1 MEVTLFTNC
10 LLFVIGVSEL
20 EKIQK
25 DVGIDEK
32 IGGYDRRCLFW
43 RFGGCF
49 FTLERHIFRPY
60 HIILHVFYMIL
71 WNCVSF
77 T

>member
-1 MEVTLFTNC
+1 MEDLIYLTNYKMEVTLFTNC

-20 EKIQK
+20 EVIQK

-32 IGGYDRRCLFW
+32 IGRYDRRCLFW

-49 FTLERHIFRPY
+49 FTLKVKTTYI
-60 HIILHVFYMIL
+60 
-71 WNCVSF
+71 
-77 T
+77 